1 MPSAPVA
8 DFVRCYY
15 EDCVPPKVKRVAF
28 ADLEGP
34 LGEERVRAAAEIW
47 RYRDHTKSPDCRLEG
62 LPMPPIAPEARN
74 VTTFMGADRAYR
86 EIGRRYHIAHGR
98 LYELARWT
106 GITYTAHGR
115 VGVAGK
121 VFGLFFYTRYR
132 RHAARGSPQSLNEVF
147 TLRLYTPAPLSFTC
161 DNSIAAA
168 EIDQPT
174 LRRLVRT
181 LLLSIMLRPSG
192 ALYIRPLEVSP
203 ECPDPRRQVFGGGLE
218 WGAPP
223 FSEVYKDIIDTY
235 LSVIYNTPAEREI
248 EEIDKQKLT
257 EDIPL
262 GYPTEVAEEIVDTFI
277 ENLSMTEIR
286 VGCTENPFELY
297 PMLTGVERPAL
308 DCLEKGAV
316 SGRCDDVEK
325 CFCPPEKVNFYE
337 CLKEKYCPFI
347 GFHSYIRPDTGLT
360 LDVSKGMAWSR
371 GTVATAD
378 IYAPAW
384 LWANGYIK
392 VPLTM
397 PTIAVIERARFSDAN
412 MTATFLEYTHMTK
425 RLPFEE
431 AVGRP
436 TAFARALVRSFIE
449 PYAPDVLEVFNR
461 PPFLMSSFEA
471 GILFYTFYDLLGYLW
486 VRA

>member
-1 MPSAPVA
+1 MPSAPTA
-8 DFVRCYY
+8 DFVRCFYD
-15 EDCVPPKVKRVAF
+15 DCVPEDVKRA
-28 ADLEGP
+28 AYASLEGSI
-34 LGEERVRAAAEIW
+34 GEERVRAAAEIW
-47 RYRDHTKSPDCRLEG
+47 RYRDHTKNPDCRLEG
-62 LPMPPIAPEARN
+62 LPMPPIASDVRN
-74 VTTFMGADRAYR
+74 LTTFMRADDAFR
-86 EIGRRYHIAHGR
+86 EIGSKYRISHAR
-98 LYELARWT
+98 LQELARWT
-106 GITYTAHGR
+106 GITYTAQGR

-121 VFGLFFYTRYR
+121 MFGIFFYTRYR
-132 RHAARGSPQSLNEVF
+132 RHAARGSPKDLNEVF
-147 TLRLYTPAPLSFTC
+147 TLRLYTPAPLTFSC

-168 EIDQPT
+168 EVDQPT

-181 LLLSIMLRPSG
+181 LLLSILLRPSG

-203 ECPDPRRQVFGGGLE
+203 DCPDPRRQVFGGGLE

-223 FSEVYKDIIDTY
+223 FSEVYRGIIDAY
-235 LSVIYNTPAEREI
+235 LREIYNTPAEREI
-248 EEIDKQKLT
+248 EAIDRQKLT
-257 EDIPL
+257 EEVPL
-262 GYPTEVAEEIVDTFI
+262 GYPTDVAEAIVDTFI
-277 ENLSMTEIR
+277 ENLSVTEIR

-297 PMLTGVERPAL
+297 PMLRGVERPAQ

-316 SGRCDDVEK
+316 SGRCDTVE
-325 CFCPPEKVNFYE
+325 E
-337 CLKEKYCPFI
+337 CLRDRYCPFI
-347 GFHSYIRPDTGLT
+347 GFHSYIWPGTELT

-412 MTATFLEYTHMTK
+412 MAATLLEYTHMTK

-449 PYAPDVLEVFNR
+449 PYSPDVQEVFNK

-486 VRA
+486 VRV

>member
-1 MPSAPVA
+1 VPSAPTA
-8 DFVRCYY
+8 DFVRCFY
-15 EDCVPPKVKRVAF
+15 EDCVPPEVKRVAF
-28 ADLEGP
+28 ASLEGSI
-34 LGEERVRAAAEIW
+34 GEERVRAAAEIW
-47 RYRDHTKSPDCRLEG
+47 RYRDYTKNEDCRLEG

-74 VTTFMGADRAYR
+74 LTTFMGADRAYR
-86 EIGRRYHIAHGR
+86 EIGRKYHIAHGR
-98 LYELARWT
+98 LFELARWT

-115 VGVAGK
+115 TGVAGK
-121 VFGLFFYTRYR
+121 MFGLFFYTRYR
-132 RHAARGSPQSLNEVF
+132 RHAARGSPKDLNEVF
-147 TLRLYTPAPLSFTC
+147 TLRLYTPAPLTFTC

-181 LLLSIMLRPSG
+181 LLLSILLRPSG
-192 ALYIRPLEVSP
+192 ALYVRPLEVSP
-203 ECPDPRRQVFGGGLE
+203 DCPDPRRQVFGGGLN

-235 LSVIYNTPAEREI
+235 LRVIYNTPAEKEI
-248 EEIDKQKLT
+248 EAIDRQKLV
-257 EDIPL
+257 EEVPL

-277 ENLSMTEIR
+277 ENLSVTEIR

-297 PMLTGVERPAL
+297 PMLRGVERPTQ
-308 DCLEKGAV
+308 DCLEKGAI
-316 SGRCDDVEK
+316 SGRCDTVE
-325 CFCPPEKVNFYE
+325 E
-337 CLKEKYCPFI
+337 CLNDNYCPFI
-347 GFHSYIRPDTGLT
+347 GFHSYIRPGTELT
-360 LDVSKGMAWSR
+360 LDVSKGMLWSR

-397 PTIAVIERARFSDAN
+397 PTIAVIERARFSDAS
-412 MTATFLEYTHMTK
+412 MGAVFLEYSHMTK

-449 PYAPDVLEVFNR
+449 PYAPDVLEVFNK

-471 GILFYTFYDLLGYLW
+471 GILFYTFYDFLGYLW

>member
-1 MPSAPVA
+1 MPSAPTA

-15 EDCVPPKVKRVAF
+15 EDCVPADKKRRAF
-28 ADLEGP
+28 ADLEGDV
-34 LGEERVRAAAEIW
+34 GEERVRAAAEIW
-47 RYRDHTKSPDCRLEG
+47 RYRDHTKNPDCRLEG
-62 LPMPPIAPEARN
+62 LPMPPIAPDVRK
-74 VTTFMGADRAYR
+74 VTKFMGADRAYR
-86 EIGRRYHIAHGR
+86 EIGGRYHISHAR
-98 LYELARWT
+98 LEELAIWT

-121 VFGLFFYTRYR
+121 LFGLFFYTRYR
-132 RHAARGSPQSLNEVF
+132 RHSARGSPKDLNEVF
-147 TLRLYTPAPLSFTC
+147 TLRLYTPAPLTFSC
-161 DNSIAAA
+161 DSSIASA
-168 EIDQPT
+168 EVDQPT

-181 LLLSIMLRPSG
+181 LLLSILLRPSG
-192 ALYIRPLEVSP
+192 ALYLRPLEVSP
-203 ECPDPRRQVFGGGLE
+203 DCPDPRRQVFGGGLN

-235 LSVIYNTPAEREI
+235 LSVIYNTPAEGEI
-248 EEIDKQKLT
+248 AAIDRQKLT
-257 EDIPL
+257 EEIPL
-262 GYPTEVAEEIVDTFI
+262 GYPTEVAEAVVDEFV
-277 ENLSMTEIR
+277 ENLSVTEIR

-297 PMLTGVERPAL
+297 PMLRGVERPAQ

-316 SGRCDDVEK
+316 SGRCDTVE
-325 CFCPPEKVNFYE
+325 E
-337 CLKEKYCPFI
+337 CLRDRYCPFI
-347 GFHSYIRPDTGLT
+347 GFHSYIRPGTELT
-360 LDVSKGMAWSR
+360 LDVSKGMVWSR

-378 IYAPAW
+378 IYAPVW

-412 MTATFLEYTHMTK
+412 MAATLLEYTHMTK

-449 PYAPDVLEVFNR
+449 PFSPDVQEVFNK

-471 GILFYTFYDLLGYLW
+471 GILPYTFYDLLGYLW

>member
-1 MPSAPVA
+1 MPSAPIA

-15 EDCVPPKVKRVAF
+15 EDCVRPEVKQSAF

-34 LGEERVRAAAEIW
+34 AGEERVRAAAEIW
-47 RYRDHTKSPDCRLEG
+47 KYRDHTKNRSCRLEG
-62 LPMPPIAPEARN
+62 FPMAPIAPDVRN
-74 VTTFMGADRAYR
+74 ITTFMRVKDAYT
-86 EIGRRYHIAHGR
+86 EIGRKYHMSHSR
-98 LYELARWT
+98 LEVLARWT
-106 GITYTAHGR
+106 GITYTAQER

-121 VFGLFFYTRYR
+121 LFGLFFYTRYR
-132 RHAARGSPQSLNEVF
+132 RHSARGSPKDLNEVF
-147 TLRLYTPAPLSFTC
+147 TLRLYTPAPLTFTC
-161 DNSIAAA
+161 DNSIASA

-174 LRRLVRT
+174 LRKLVRT

-203 ECPDPRRQVFGGGLE
+203 DCPDPRRQVFGGGLE

-223 FSEVYKDIIDTY
+223 FSEVYKDIIDKY
-235 LSVIYNTPAEREI
+235 LSFIYNTPAEGEI
-248 EEIDKQKLT
+248 EAIDRQKLT
-257 EDIPL
+257 EEIPL
-262 GYPTEVAEEIVDTFI
+262 GYPTEVAETIVDTFI
-277 ENLSMTEIR
+277 ENLSVTEIR

-297 PMLTGVERPAL
+297 PMLRGVERQTQ

-316 SGRCDDVEK
+316 SGRCDTVR
-325 CFCPPEKVNFYE
+325 E
-337 CLKEKYCPFI
+337 CMGDTYCPFI
-347 GFHSYIRPDTGLT
+347 GVHSYIRPDTGLT
-360 LDVSKGMAWSR
+360 LDVSKGMTWSN
-371 GTVATAD
+371 GTAATAN
-378 IYAPAW
+378 IYAPTW

-412 MTATFLEYTHMTK
+412 MAATLLEYTQMTK

-449 PYAPDVLEVFNR
+449 PFAPDVLEVFNK

-471 GILFYTFYDLLGYLW
+471 GVLPYTFYDLLGYLW
-486 VRA
+486 VKA

>member
-1 MPSAPVA
+1 MPSAPIL

-15 EDCVPPKVKRVAF
+15 EDCVLPEVKQSAY
-28 ADLEGP
+28 ASLEGDV
-34 LGEERVRAAAEIW
+34 GEERVKAASEIW
-47 RYRDHTKSPDCRLEG
+47 KYRDHTKNPDCRLEG
-62 LPMPPIAPEARN
+62 FPMAPIAPEVRK
-74 VTTFMGADRAYR
+74 VTTFMRTDDAY
-86 EIGRRYHIAHGR
+86 EKIGSEYHMSHSR
-98 LYELARWT
+98 LEVLARWT
-106 GITYTAHGR
+106 GITYTAQER

-121 VFGLFFYTRYR
+121 MFGLFFYTRYR
-132 RHAARGSPQSLNEVF
+132 RHSARGSPKDLNEVF
-147 TLRLYTPAPLSFTC
+147 TLRLYTPAPLTFTC
-161 DNSIAAA
+161 DNSIASA

-174 LRRLVRT
+174 LRKLVKT

-223 FSEVYKDIIDTY
+223 FSEIYKDIIDTY
-235 LSVIYNTPAEREI
+235 LSLIYNTPAEGEI
-248 EEIDKQKLT
+248 EAIDRQKLT
-257 EDIPL
+257 EEIPL
-262 GYPTEVAEEIVDTFI
+262 GYPTEVAETIVDTFI
-277 ENLSMTEIR
+277 ENLSVTEIR
-286 VGCTENPFELY
+286 MGCTENPFELY
-297 PMLTGVERPAL
+297 PMLRGVERPTQ

-316 SGRCDDVEK
+316 SGRCDTV
-325 CFCPPEKVNFYE
+325 VE
-337 CLKEKYCPFI
+337 CLRDRYCPFI
-347 GFHSYIRPDTGLT
+347 GYHSYIRPGTELT

-371 GTVATAD
+371 GTVATAN
-378 IYAPAW
+378 IYAPVW

-412 MTATFLEYTHMTK
+412 MAATFLEYTQITK
-425 RLPFEE
+425 GLPFEKA
-431 AVGRP
+431 AVHP

-449 PYAPDVLEVFNR
+449 PYSPDVQEVFNK

-471 GILFYTFYDLLGYLW
+471 GILPYTFYDLLGYLW

>member
-1 MPSAPVA
+1 MPSAPIA

-15 EDCVPPKVKRVAF
+15 EDCVPPEVKRVAF

-34 LGEERVRAAAEIW
+34 VGEERVRAAAEIW
-47 RYRDHTKSPDCRLEG
+47 RYRDYTKSPSCRLEG
-62 LPMPPIAPEARN
+62 FPMAPIAPEARK
-74 VTTFMGADRAYR
+74 VTTFMGADKAYR

-98 LYELARWT
+98 LHELARWT
-106 GITYTAHGR
+106 GMTYTAYGR

-121 VFGLFFYTRYR
+121 MFGIFFYTRYR
-132 RHAARGSPQSLNEVF
+132 RHSARGSPKDLNEVF
-147 TLRLYTPAPLSFTC
+147 TLRLYTPAPLTFSC
-161 DNSIAAA
+161 DNSIASA

-181 LLLSIMLRPSG
+181 LLVSMLLRPSG

-203 ECPDPRRQVFGGGLE
+203 DCPDPRRQVFGGGLN
-218 WGAPP
+218 WGRPP

-235 LSVIYNTPAEREI
+235 LKEVYNTSAEREI
-248 EEIDKQKLT
+248 EEIDRQKLT
-257 EDIPL
+257 EEIPL

-277 ENLSMTEIR
+277 ENLSATEIR
-286 VGCTENPFELY
+286 VGCSENPFELY
-297 PMLTGVERPAL
+297 PMLRGVERPTQ

-316 SGRCDDVEK
+316 SGRCDTVE
-325 CFCPPEKVNFYE
+325 E
-337 CLKEKYCPFI
+337 CLRGTYCPFI
-347 GFHSYIRPDTGLT
+347 GFHSYIRPNTGLT
-360 LDVSKGMAWSR
+360 LDVSNGIRWAS
-371 GTVATAD
+371 GTVASAD
-378 IYAPAW
+378 IFAPAW

-412 MTATFLEYTHMTK
+412 MAGVFLEYTHMTK

-431 AVGRP
+431 AMGRP

-449 PYAPDVLEVFNR
+449 PYAPDVSEVFNR

>member
-1 MPSAPVA
+1 MPSAPTA
-8 DFVRCYY
+8 DFARCLY
-15 EDCVPPKVKRVAF
+15 EDCVPPEVKRVAF
-28 ADLEGP
+28 ADLEGD
-34 LGEERVRAAAEIW
+34 LGEERVRAAAEVW
-47 RYRDHTKSPDCRLEG
+47 KYRDYTKNPDCRLEG
-62 LPMPPIAPEARN
+62 LSMTPIAPEARK
-74 VTTFMGADRAYR
+74 VTTFMGADKAYR
-86 EIGRRYHIAHGR
+86 EIGRRYHISHAR
-98 LYELARWT
+98 LEELARWT
-106 GITYTAHGR
+106 GITYTAQDR

-121 VFGLFFYTRYR
+121 MFGIFFYTRYR
-132 RHAARGSPQSLNEVF
+132 RHSARGSPKDLNEVF
-147 TLRLYTPAPLSFTC
+147 TLRLYTPAPLTFTC
-161 DNSIAAA
+161 DNSIASI
-168 EIDQPT
+168 EVDQPT

-181 LLLSIMLRPSG
+181 LLLSVLLRPSG

-203 ECPDPRRQVFGGGLE
+203 DCPDPRRQVFGGGLG

-235 LSVIYNTPAEREI
+235 LREIYNTPAEKEI

-257 EDIPL
+257 EEIPL
-262 GYPTEVAEEIVDTFI
+262 GYPTEVAETIVDTFI
-277 ENLSMTEIR
+277 EDLSVTEIR
-286 VGCTENPFELY
+286 VGCTENPYELY
-297 PMLTGVERPAL
+297 PMLRGVAGPVQ

-316 SGRCDDVEK
+316 SGRCDTVE
-325 CFCPPEKVNFYE
+325 E
-337 CLKEKYCPFI
+337 CLREDYCPFI
-347 GFHSYIRPDTGLT
+347 GFHSYIRPNTGLT
-360 LDVSKGMAWSR
+360 LDVSKGMRWAS

-412 MTATFLEYTHMTK
+412 MAATFLEYTHMTK

-449 PYAPDVLEVFNR
+449 PYAPDVQEVFNR
-461 PPFLMSSFEA
+461 PPFLMSSFET

>member
-1 MPSAPVA
+1 MPSAPTA

-15 EDCVPPKVKRVAF
+15 EDCVRPRVKQSAY
-28 ADLEGP
+28 ADLEGRI
-34 LGEERVRAAAEIW
+34 GEERVRAAAEIW
-47 RYRDHTKSPDCRLEG
+47 KYRDHTKNRSCRLEG
-62 LPMPPIAPEARN
+62 LPMAPIASN
-74 VTTFMGADRAYR
+74 VRSITKFMGADDAYR
-86 EIGRRYHIAHGR
+86 EIGSKYHMSHAR
-98 LYELARWT
+98 LEVLARWT
-106 GITYTAHGR
+106 GITYTVKEK

-121 VFGLFFYTRYR
+121 MFGIFFYTRYR
-132 RHAARGSPQSLNEVF
+132 RHSARGSPKDLNEVF
-147 TLRLYTPAPLSFTC
+147 TLRLYTPAPLTFTC
-161 DNSIAAA
+161 DNSIASA

-192 ALYIRPLEVSP
+192 ALYVRPLEVTP
-203 ECPDPRRQVFGGGLE
+203 DCPDPRRQVFGGGLE
-218 WGAPP
+218 WGRPP

-235 LSVIYNTPAEREI
+235 LDVIYNTPAEREI
-248 EEIDKQKLT
+248 AAIDRQKLT
-257 EDIPL
+257 EEVPL

-277 ENLSMTEIR
+277 ENLSVTEIR

-297 PMLTGVERPAL
+297 PMLENIERPTQ
-308 DCLEKGAV
+308 DCLEKGAL
-316 SGRCDDVEK
+316 SGRCDTVK
-325 CFCPPEKVNFYE
+325 Q
-337 CLKEKYCPFI
+337 CLGDMYCPFI
-347 GFHSYIRPDTGLT
+347 GYHSYIRSGTELT
-360 LDVSKGMAWSR
+360 LNVSKGMAWSR

-378 IYAPAW
+378 IYAPTW
-384 LWANGYIK
+384 LWANGYLK

-412 MTATFLEYTHMTK
+412 MAAVFLEYTQITK

-449 PYAPDVLEVFNR
+449 PFAPDVLEVFNK

-471 GILFYTFYDLLGYLW
+471 GILPYTFYDLLGYLW